1 MRQRLPREPAKNIV
15 TEPSETPLRTR
26 VAHSIFWLTWSRG
39 AVQLLSFVTTVLVA
53 RILDPAD
60 YGIMALASVFIAIS
74 GMLSELGLGT
84 AVVQFRDLER
94 AELNTCFWITMTLA
108 TIACVILALGAPVI
122 ADWFAVPRL
131 ADVLPFLALALPL
144 TACSTVSDSL
154 LRKRLALNRVS
165 QAEIIRGLVT
175 LPVMLYCAYNGFGVW
190 TLVIG
195 FLMGEIVRSV
205 AIFAFAP
212 WLPGLRIGG
221 ARARE
226 MLQFSLKT
234 LAITILWALQ
244 EQADVPVI
252 GKITGQAAVG
262 LYSMAKHLAM
272 LPTTKISSVVY
283 MLSSPMMAELQTDI
297 AAMRRAFFR
306 AVRLTWAI
314 TLPASA
320 GMALVA
326 KPMVYVLLGDKWS
339 QAVPVLQLLCLYA
352 AARAIDVLL
361 PPVLVARRRQ
371 RFLIC
376 YYLALLLGVSA
387 AAALGALWDGASG
400 AVKLFSPLYCGL
412 MIIMTR
418 EVLVELHGSFWDI
431 WSETWPIVA
440 ATVAMGAAVLLLR
453 QIMFSG
459 RTEPQFLELILLSV
473 TGVVTY
479 LGALF
484 AFGRTMIGE
493 GAEVVGWILPILLP
507 TLTRIRKHCYRLD

>member
-1 MRQRLPREPAKNIV
+1 VSEDRSVV
-15 TEPSETPLRTR
+15 TGSDGLPLRTR
-26 VAHSIFWLTWSRG
+26 IAHSIFWLTWSRG
-39 AVQLLSFVTTVLVA
+39 LVQLLSFATTVLVA

-84 AVVQFRDLER
+84 AVVQFRDLESP
-94 AELNTCFWITMTLA
+94 ELNTCFWITMTLA
-108 TIACVILALGAPVI
+108 TIAYAILALGAPVI

-175 LPVMLYCAYNGFGVW
+175 LPVMLFCAYTGFGVW

-195 FLMGEIVRSV
+195 FVMGEIVRSV

-221 ARARE
+221 ARVRE
-226 MLQFSLKT
+226 VLHFSLKT

-244 EQADVPVI
+244 EQADVLVI
-252 GKITGQAAVG
+252 GKITGQTAVG
-262 LYSMAKHLAM
+262 FYSMAKTWAM

-283 MLSSPMMAELQTDI
+283 MLSSPMMAELQADI

-306 AVRLTWAI
+306 AMRLTSSIA
-314 TLPASA
+314 LPASA

-326 KPMVYVLLGDKWS
+326 QPMVEVLLGDKWYP
-339 QAVPVLQLLCLYA
+339 AVGLLRWLCLYA
-352 AARAIDVLL
+352 AVRAIEVLL

-371 RFLIC
+371 RFLIR

-387 AAALGALWDGASG
+387 GAALGALWCGATG
-400 AVKLFSPLYCGL
+400 AVVIFTSVYCAL
-412 MIIMTR
+412 MIIMTK
-418 EVLVELHGSFWDI
+418 EVLAELQGSFSDL
-431 WSETWPIVA
+431 WSEIWPIPTATA
-440 ATVAMGAAVLLLR
+440 AMTAAVFLLR
-453 QIMFSG
+453 HVIFEG
-459 RTEPQFLELILLSV
+459 RNEPPLVELILLSV
-473 TGVVTY
+473 TGLATY

-484 AFGRTMIGE
+484 ALGRTVIDE
-493 GAEVVGWILPILLP
+493 GVEVVGWIFPPLKRLLS
-507 TLTRIRKHCYRLD
+507 RVFG